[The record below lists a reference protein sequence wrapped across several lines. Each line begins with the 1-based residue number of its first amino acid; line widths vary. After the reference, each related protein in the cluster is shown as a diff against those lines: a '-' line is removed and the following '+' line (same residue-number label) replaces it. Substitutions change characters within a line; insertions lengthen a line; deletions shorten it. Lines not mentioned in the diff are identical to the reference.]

1 VLVFD
6 SRLAKQM
13 RRQLD
18 DSRAEAEVFF
28 RQGLDLYEKAYF
40 SNAIRELERAL
51 ERDPDHG
58 LAQEYLRKA
67 RRWHEVEKERDL
79 EALIIQLR
87 NRVQALGSP
96 DEEQVQQ
103 VLSDL
108 ETALRLSPS
117 HEELR
122 SMHRDAL
129 AMRHK
134 IHKMVDAGR
143 RQHEGDL
150 DGAVS
155 VLESLVALDAQFEN
169 ASERLQALRRTRSQ
183 LEARY
188 KQAQQLLHEGRLAQ
202 ARELLEN
209 ISSISPNFHET
220 RTLLS
225 EIKNREQGEKLLRQ
239 ALALRDDGL
248 LPEAFQ
254 MSEGVLELLPHHV
267 EAIRLKATLGRDLA
281 RQKMELAK
289 RFVDLGMSREA
300 LEATEQ
306 ALRYDPHHSEAQL
319 ELARLVRNQK
329 ALELKR
335 EAELSLSM
343 RQYMRAERAIDEA
356 LRLCPDLEEAAGIK
370 ERVATIVEEISKLY
384 QQARSLAESGRSEG
398 AVEILEKLQD
408 IYPGYREAG
417 RLLRQLENPKANK
430 DGVLLTVRCQR
441 GIDKYVLLMKQR
453 VSIGRHESN
462 DIILEDISTSRHH
475 ALLHCSGGGF
485 VIEDLGSKNG
495 TYIAGRQVVDTA
507 LKSGDV
513 IDFGGDSKL
522 IVTLDGIRPERA
534 AEAPCGARLTLS
546 VGGKRN
552 IHYLLLYETI
562 HLGSGPS
569 CEVLIQD
576 EGVLEEHA
584 RLTFKDGAFTV
595 ETLAPQGRVL
605 LGGKEVEGSAP
616 ITFGDILALGKAEI
630 YFLDYHY

>member
-1 VLVFD
+1 
-6 SRLAKQM
+6 M
-13 RRQLD
+13 RRPAD
-18 DSRAEAEVFF
+18 ESRAEAEVYY
-28 RQGLDLYEKAYF
+28 RHGLDLYEKAYF
-40 SNAIRELERAL
+40 SNAIRELEKAL
-51 ERDPDHG
+51 ERDPEHG

-79 EALIIQLR
+79 EALLIQLR
-87 NRVQALGSP
+87 NRVQALASP

-103 VLSDL
+103 VLADL

-122 SMHRDAL
+122 SLHRDAL

-134 IHKMVDAGR
+134 IHKMVEAGKL
-143 RQHEGDL
+143 QQDGDI
-150 DGAVS
+150 DGAVL
-155 VLESLVALDAQFEN
+155 VLESLVALDSQFEN
-169 ASERLQALRRTRSQ
+169 ASDKLQALRRSRNQ

-202 ARELLEN
+202 ARELLEYVQGV
-209 ISSISPNFHET
+209 SPRFHDT
-220 RTLLS
+220 RELLDD
-225 EIKNREQGEKLLRQ
+225 IKNREQGDKLLRQ

-254 MSEGVLELLPHHV
+254 MAEAVLELLPQHV
-267 EAIRLKATLGRDLA
+267 EAIRLKGSLGRELA
-281 RQKMELAK
+281 RQKLELFK
-289 RFVDLGMSREA
+289 KYNELGMTREA
-300 LEATEQ
+300 LEACEQ
-306 ALRYDPHHSEAQL
+306 ALRFDPFHAEAQL
-319 ELARLVRNQK
+319 EMSRLVRSQK
-329 ALELKR
+329 AHELKR

-343 RQYMRAERAIDEA
+343 RQYARAERAIDQA
-356 LRLCPDLEEAAGIK
+356 LRLVPDLEEASGIK
-370 ERVATIVEEISKLY
+370 ERVASIVEEITRLY
-384 QQARSLAESGRSEG
+384 QQARTFAEAGRTEA

-417 RLLRQLENPKANK
+417 RLLRQLENPRADK

-475 ALLHCSGGGF
+475 AQLHASNGAF
-485 VIEDLGSKNG
+485 LIEDLGSKNG
-495 TYIAGRQVVDTA
+495 TFIAGRQVVDTS

-522 IVTLDGIRPERA
+522 IFVLDGARRERTA
-534 AEAPCGARLTLS
+534 GGRAGARLTLS

-552 IHYLLLYETI
+552 IHYLLLYEEI
-562 HLGSGPS
+562 QLGSGQD
-569 CEVLIQD
+569 CDVVIQD
-576 EGVLEEHA
+576 EGVLELHA
-584 RLTFKDGAFTV
+584 RLFFKDGAFSV
-595 ETLAPQGRVL
+595 EPIAPQARVL
-605 LGGKEVEGSAP
+605 LGGKELESASP
-616 ITFGDILALGKAEI
+616 IAFGDIVGIGKAEI